1 MNIPEKEPRLRMT
14 SLLAMALCFASAS
27 TASMEVGDTVDLL
40 VPDISYAT
48 EDLQTRRFTCRAVTE
63 HALWLVQD
71 TSFIDLPDTT
81 MDHQIL
87 WGNLIDQQELDSIT
101 SQFEGAGVDVWGT
114 VTSALGPMPDTPND
128 DDRIWIVFADV
139 RDYWPQ
145 PVGPHTRLHHWAYV
159 WPDDFDG
166 SGATGNDHDILYL
179 NLGVYKNLPGD
190 TWEDIRGSVHT
201 WSVPMGLGQL
211 IRTAG
216 NPDEDRWLVRGLGM
230 YAQYECYGLTSAFN
244 GYIGIVDCLS
254 DFATAG
260 CIELTHWNSGQR
272 GSDFSEN
279 LGAALL
285 WLKYLEFREGSD
297 LIPVI
302 AQSGGAGMEGIAAAI
317 DPAAPDSALLP
328 EIIYPIYEDWLVTN
342 LIAFIAGD
350 FGGGIYRYPFLEGT
364 GHEFSYI
371 GNPASFITEFD
382 YYPLSTWIAHPH
394 YGMSAPVFAA
404 QYVEF
409 TGDYGGGNEEVWLNC
424 MYNQNDGSGFNL
436 DAHWAAYRVVLAD
449 STTVASVEKIDMDDL
464 YAGTFELAGGS
475 TYLVL
480 SNNNPGGTPLLRYTI
495 SQDIAEKGLLLS
507 ALQNSLNTEYLQV
520 YSSLYRIES
529 EALYGFDWVGP
540 KLEVSLLGPDGE
552 PDSTQIMEMD
562 GFWGPIWSGR
572 VHAWSAGSYRMVCS
586 GYDSLGLPHQAEK
599 DFAVAFGGSG
609 DLSLTAAGALL
620 RVPREEVHPGAMVTL
635 AQVDALGSQLP
646 AGVPLGSDGGLMTE
660 IAGGPVSVP
669 PVGGTLSFESAA
681 GEAGI
686 FHLGES
692 GWRRVEDWWQSGR
705 IYCSLSEGGVY
716 ACGRGPGVSSPEVP
730 GRLLLEAPAPNP
742 FRTGT
747 VISFSQP
754 EEGPATVRI
763 YDLSGRAVA
772 TLHAASEGRGL
783 RSVQWN
789 GRDGRG
795 NAVPCGV
802 YLFRVESAGQSRTGR
817 LVRID

>member
-1 MNIPEKEPRLRMT
+1 MGAPRKGSRLRPASFT
-14 SLLAMALCFASAS
+14 AALLFLAFVSA
-27 TASMEVGDTVDLL
+27 ASMEVGDTVDLL

-63 HALWLVQD
+63 HAVWLVQD

-87 WGNLIDQQELDSIT
+87 WDDLIDQQELDSLT
-101 SQFEGAGVDVWGT
+101 AQFEGAGVDVWGT

-128 DDRIWIVFADV
+128 DDRIWIVFADM

-145 PVGPHTRLHHWAYV
+145 PAGPATRLQSWAYV
-159 WPDDFDG
+159 WPEDFDG
-166 SGATGNDHDILYL
+166 SGVSGNDHDIFYIS
-179 NLGVYKNLPGD
+179 LGVYKNLPGS
-190 TWEDIRGSVHT
+190 TWKEIRGAIHT

-211 IRTAG
+211 FRIAA
-216 NPDEDRWLVRGLGM
+216 NPDEERWLIRGLGM

-244 GYIGIVDCLS
+244 EYIGIVDCLS

-285 WLKYLEFREGSD
+285 WLKYLEFREGSG
-297 LIPVI
+297 LIPEI
-302 AQSGGAGMEGIAAAI
+302 AGSDGAGMEGIAAAI

-328 EIIYPIYEDWLVTN
+328 GIIYPLYEDWLVTN

-364 GHEFSYI
+364 GYEFSYI

-382 YYPLSTWIAHPH
+382 SYPLSTWIAHPR

-409 TGDYGGGNEEVWLNC
+409 TGDYSGGNEEVFLNC

-449 STTVASVEKIDMDDL
+449 TTTVASVEKIDLNEL
-464 YAGTFELAGGS
+464 YAGTFDLAGGS

-495 SQDIAEKGLLLS
+495 SQDTAEKGLLLS

-520 YSSLYRIES
+520 YSSLYRTES

-540 KLEVSLLGPDGE
+540 RLEVSLLGPDGE
-552 PDSTQIMEMD
+552 PDSTRIMEMD
-562 GFWGPIWSGR
+562 RFWGPIWSGR
-572 VHAWSAGSYRMVCS
+572 VHAWSPGQYRMVCS

-599 DFAVAFGGSG
+599 EFAVAFGGSG
-609 DLSLTAAGALL
+609 DLSLSAGGARLL
-620 RVPREEVHPGAMVTL
+620 VSGGEAPPGCVLFL
-635 AQVDALGSQLP
+635 AQVDAMGSQLP

-660 IAGGPVSVP
+660 ITGGPVSVP
-669 PVGGTLSFESAA
+669 PVGGTLSFESAT
-681 GEAGI
+681 GEVGI
-686 FHLGES
+686 FRLGES

-716 ACGRGPGVSSPEVP
+716 ACGHGPGVSSPEVP
-730 GRLLLEAPAPNP
+730 GRLVLEAPAPNP
-742 FRTGT
+742 FRAST

-763 YDLSGRAVA
+763 YDLSGRALA
-772 TLHAASEGRGL
+772 TLREGYAGPGM

-789 GRDGRG
+789 GRDDRG

-802 YLFRVESAGQSRTGR
+802 YLFRVEFAGRSRTGR
-817 LVRID
+817 VVRIE